1 MEATRILGNAE
12 ELVATLKRN
21 TSQEQERMPTFTDF
35 IKHRTRDLSQHN
47 KAWKRNNW
55 YKHWEGR
62 NETVI
67 ICKL

>member
-35 IKHRTRDLSQHN
+35 IKHHTRDLSQHN
-47 KAWKRNNW
+47 KA
-55 YKHWEGR
+55 
-62 NETVI
+62 
-67 ICKL
+67 